1 MLLGDRLKEDSA
13 FVEGAH
19 DPTERLLTK
28 IREPADLRQVPRQ
41 SLRDVCDELRGELV
55 ELGAVRGGHFAG
67 SLGTV
72 ELSVGLHWVFDTPR
86 DRLIWDVGHQ
96 AYGHKALTGR
106 REQLIKV
113 KKADGP
119 SGFLRRCESEYDV
132 FGAGHAG
139 TSVSARSRARV
150 NVSFDWKST

>member
-1 MLLGDRLKEDSA
+1 MLLGDRLKEESVAVD
-13 FVEGAH
+13 GAH
-19 DPTERLLTK
+19 DPTERLLVK
-28 IREPADLRQVPRQ
+28 IREPADLRQVPKRH
-41 SLRDVCDELRGELV
+41 LRDVCDELRGELV

-96 AYGHKALTGR
+96 AYGAKALTGR
-106 REQLIKV
+106 RQQLIKV

-119 SGFLRRCESEYDV
+119 RGSLP
-132 FGAGHAG
+132 
-139 TSVSARSRARV
+139 RS
-150 NVSFDWKST
+150 